1 MLFLAED
8 TKKLSQ
14 QENEIRKYA
23 NDLYRQKKICQ
34 QQSDKIVQQ
43 TQAFQNLS
51 KINDELCIK
60 VNQLARLQNVEHK
73 LEEKTKQSNVLAGN
87 FNNLQ
92 VQHSNLNNRFEEMKQ
107 LINSLESEREEA
119 RKGKNNFEEE
129 LHRVQNDLN
138 NKCKE
143 VEELKIV
150 KEDQEEELQI
160 YEKKL
165 R

>member
-34 QQSDKIVQQ
+34 QQSDKIVKQ